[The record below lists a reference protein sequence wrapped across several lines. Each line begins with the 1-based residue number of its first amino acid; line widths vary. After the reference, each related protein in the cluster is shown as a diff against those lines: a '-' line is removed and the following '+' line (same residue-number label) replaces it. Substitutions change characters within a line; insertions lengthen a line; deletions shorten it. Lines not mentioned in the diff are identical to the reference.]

1 MNSTVLAGPLLTGT
15 VRNGHTYNHS
25 LKFGYQSGLRKISQN
40 VDEYPAESWPDKPA
54 RSAEHDKCYRRTAA
68 QLRLMEQF
76 LHQQLKI
83 RRKSETN
90 TGGCFYHKRWNK
102 NQVDWHWAPRDWS
115 VSGGHT
121 EAASGGHSISA
132 GANAPDCERSTCKQ
146 GLRWNRRSV
155 TAPPY

>member
-1 MNSTVLAGPLLTGT
+1 MDTRTTTALDSATSLDCEKSHNKMSTNTQQEVGLISRRAVPNTTSATT
-15 VRNGHTYNHS
+15 V
-25 LKFGYQSGLRKISQN
+25 Q
-40 VDEYPAESWPDKPA
+40 
-54 RSAEHDKCYRRTAA
+54 
-68 QLRLMEQF
+68 RLMEQF

-155 TAPPY
+155 TAPPPYCSFISSI

>member
-1 MNSTVLAGPLLTGT
+1 MSTNTQQEV
-15 VRNGHTYNHS
+15 
-25 LKFGYQSGLRKISQN
+25 GLISRRAVPN
-40 VDEYPAESWPDKPA
+40 TT
-54 RSAEHDKCYRRTAA
+54 SATAV
-68 QLRLMEQF
+68 QRLMEQF

-102 NQVDWHWAPRDWS
+102 NQVDWHWEQRDWS

-132 GANAPDCERSTCKQ
+132 GADT
-146 GLRWNRRSV
+146 
-155 TAPPY
+155 PPANNCTGAL